1 MKKSKI
7 LVSVAAAVMMATAL
21 AAPTYALGWQDGVL
35 KSWSFTYAEGAGVAS
50 VNVSDTNNTVNTTMN
65 VGDTVVS
72 KTGTIAW
79 RGSYTNVT
87 TFTAEAKTGYEI
99 TGVLENGREGD
110 FVSTENG
117 IQFSFTR
124 KGAEIAGISG
134 KNVTFSIQTQGKEYQ
149 MVYAEPNVGE
159 DIEIGTCRTGEYIW
173 QTVYKPD
180 VTFVGWA
187 FQDEK
192 VDVVTDEMAAFGDA
206 HNGRIYVT
214 PIYE

>member
-7 LVSVAAAVMMATAL
+7 LVSAAAAVMMATAL
-21 AAPTYALGWQDGVL
+21 AAPTYALGWQDGAL
-35 KSWSFTYAEGAGVAS
+35 KSWSFTYAEGADVAS
-50 VNVSDTNNTVNTTMN
+50 VSVSDTNNTVDTTMN

-72 KTGTIAW
+72 KTGTIVW
-79 RGSYTNVT
+79 RDSYTNVT
-87 TFTAEAKTGYEI
+87 TFTAEAKPGYEI

-110 FVSTENG
+110 FISTENG

-134 KNVTFSIQTQGKEYQ
+134 KDVTFSIQTQGKEYE
-149 MVYAEPNVGE
+149 MVYAEPDVGDVE
-159 DIEIGTCRTGEYIW
+159 LGPCRTGEYVW
-173 QTVYKPD
+173 QTIYKPEA
-180 VTFVGWA
+180 TFVGWA
-187 FQDEK
+187 FNGEK

-206 HNGRIYVT
+206 HGGKIYIT